1 MCFVFSSSI
10 VLRFPFQADGE
21 GLWLSGGHHV
31 CYSVSL
37 RLRTVCSMPVEL
49 QGRMLYTIGEALS
62 KAGLSRSTY
71 FRWVRLGRIHDTQF
85 KDRNGRRV
93 FTHEELEELGR
104 VTQQL
109 QDTQPQARFSFEE
122 QQNG

>member
-1 MCFVFSSSI
+1 
-10 VLRFPFQADGE
+10 
-21 GLWLSGGHHV
+21 
-31 CYSVSL
+31 
-37 RLRTVCSMPVEL
+37 MPVEL

-104 VTQQL
+104 VAQQL